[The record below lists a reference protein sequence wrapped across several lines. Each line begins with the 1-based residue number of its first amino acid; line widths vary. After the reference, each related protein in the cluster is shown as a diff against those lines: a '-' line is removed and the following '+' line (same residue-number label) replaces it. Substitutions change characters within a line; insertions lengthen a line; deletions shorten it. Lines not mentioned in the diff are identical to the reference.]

1 MITVPTETPAS
12 KPDEI
17 PIDAIAGLALVQLPP
32 VMAFVRGV
40 DWPRQT
46 WYSPVIGGGIGF
58 TVSVLL
64 TLQPV
69 VRV

>member
-1 MITVPTETPAS
+1 MMITVPTETPAS

-46 WYSPVIGGGIGF
+46 W
-58 TVSVLL
+58 
-64 TLQPV
+64 
-69 VRV
+69 